1 VAITRAY
8 AACLRPLSIVG
19 IAISHQESLPVPKVS
34 SASIVS
40 TDSHYLHHIETGS
53 FKLDTDEPVKL
64 GGQGAAPA
72 PFDYYLASLA
82 ACTAITLRMYAERK
96 GWDLGEFR
104 AELELHRDDDGQLHV
119 MRTLHASAELSDDQ
133 WNRLLEI
140 VANTPVTKAMR
151 EGVEISS
158 RRGNHP

>member
-1 VAITRAY
+1 MLAIAEPRHMSRKEPTRM
-8 AACLRPLSIVG
+8 
-19 IAISHQESLPVPKVS
+19 PKVS

-40 TDSHYLHHIETGS
+40 TDSHYLHHIEAGH

-64 GGQGAAPA
+64 GGKGTGPA

-96 GWDLGEFR
+96 GWELGEFR
-104 AELELHRDDDGQLHV
+104 AELQLDRDDEGRLHV
-119 MRTLHASAELSDDQ
+119 MRTLHATGPLTDEQ
-133 WNRLLEI
+133 WDRLLEI

-151 EGVEISS
+151 EGVDIAS
-158 RRGNHP
+158 RRGDISPST

>member
-1 VAITRAY
+1 M
-8 AACLRPLSIVG
+8 
-19 IAISHQESLPVPKVS
+19 PKVS

-40 TDSHYLHHIETGS
+40 TDAHYLHHIEAAH

-104 AELELHRDDDGQLHV
+104 AELQLDRDDDGRLHV
-119 MRTLHASAELSDDQ
+119 MRTLHASGPLTDEQ

-151 EGVEISS
+151 EGVEIAS
-158 RRGNHP
+158 RRGDAPSEA